1 MSYPVRLL
9 LSFLIFAAAAAPCQ
23 KDPASAQSVPAAQNA
38 PTAQSANAQ
47 KQSVPAADAVG
58 AKDAKPTE
66 EVPTVP
72 VPAPGAEQPAAEKVP
87 TAVVTAPA
95 VPPIVWTA
103 VRPADPPTPEAEL
116 VVASVGDIMLGSTFP
131 DTTGA
136 SLPPEDGAH
145 LLDEVAPALK
155 SADLAIGNLEG
166 PLYDGTEPSAKCAHK
181 AEGTCYAFRVPVR
194 YAKLLA
200 DAGFAAMGVAN
211 NHAKDFGPAGQQ
223 SSIIAL
229 TAVGIAQSGAP
240 GVVAHMTVKGKKV
253 SYVAFATYPQFNNA
267 LDVDVATSLIQDET
281 KLADYVIVSFHG
293 GAEGADRQHV
303 PVGHEMFLGEDRG
316 DLRTFTHA
324 MIDAGAALVFG
335 HGPHVV
341 RGMEIY
347 KGHLIA
353 YSLGNF
359 ATYGHIN
366 MKGVNGL
373 SLVLAAR
380 LAKDGSFLGG
390 TIYPVYQEYPGG
402 PHTDPKGRVLDVVRL
417 LSQAD
422 FGPSAVRVADDG
434 RIVVPEVAPAV
445 EKPAGAPVPEPSRQ

>member
-1 MSYPVRLL
+1 MVRAVFSCLML
-9 LSFLIFAAAAAPCQ
+9 AAIAAPCQ
-23 KDPASAQSVPAAQNA
+23 KDPSARQPD
-38 PTAQSANAQ
+38 TEQ
-47 KQSVPAADAVG
+47 KQAVPAADSAG
-58 AKDAKPTE
+58 AKDARPVE
-66 EVPTVP
+66 Q
-72 VPAPGAEQPAAEKVP
+72 VPAVHNPAPDGQKTTENGPADDPTLRGAKDGAPAEQKTTENS
-87 TAVVTAPA
+87 AVAPIVWSTVRPA
-95 VPPIVWTA
+95 VPPTA
-103 VRPADPPTPEAEL
+103 EDEL
-116 VVASVGDIMLGSTFP
+116 VVAAVGDIMLGSTFP

-136 SLPPEDGAH
+136 SLPPADGVH
-145 LLDEVAPALK
+145 LLDEVAPMLK

-166 PLYDGTEPSAKCAHK
+166 PLYDGTETSPKCVHK

-240 GVVAHMTVKGKKV
+240 GVAAHLTVKGKKV
-253 SYVAFATYPQFNNA
+253 SYIAFATYPQFNNA
-267 LDVDVATSLIQDET
+267 LDMDAATKLIQDEARN
-281 KLADYVIVSFHG
+281 ADFVIVSYHG

-303 PVGHEMFLGEDRG
+303 PNGHEMFLGEDRG

-324 MIDAGAALVFG
+324 MIDAGAAFVFG

-366 MKGVNGL
+366 LRGVNGL
-373 SLVLAAR
+373 SLVLSAR
-380 LAKDGSFLGG
+380 IGKDGSFLGG

-402 PHTDPKGRVLDVVRL
+402 PHTDAKNRVVDVVRS
-417 LSQAD
+417 LSQVD
-422 FGPSAVRVADDG
+422 FGKSAVAVTDDG
-434 RIVVPEVAPAV
+434 RIAMPEVAPVAA
-445 EKPAGAPVPEPSRQ
+445 KPLGVVAPEPARQ

>member
-1 MSYPVRLL
+1 MSYPVRFLF
-9 LSFLIFAAAAAPCQ
+9 SFLVLAAIAAPCQ
-23 KDPASAQSVPAAQNA
+23 NEPSASQPASEQKQATPATDASGTKEVKPTEQSPTLPPVPSAEQPVAEKASA
-38 PTAQSANAQ
+38 PTA
-47 KQSVPAADAVG
+47 
-58 AKDAKPTE
+58 
-66 EVPTVP
+66 P
-72 VPAPGAEQPAAEKVP
+72 V
-87 TAVVTAPA
+87 
-95 VPPIVWTA
+95 IVWSS
-103 VRPADPPTPEAEL
+103 VRSAAPPTPEGEL
-116 VVASVGDIMLGSTFP
+116 VIAAVGDIMLGSTFP

-136 SLPPEDGAH
+136 SLPPEDGAN
-145 LLDEVAPALK
+145 LLDEVAPTLK
-155 SADLAIGNLEG
+155 AADLAIGNLEG

-211 NHAKDFGPAGQQ
+211 NHANDFGSAGQQ

-229 TAVGIAQSGAP
+229 TAVGIAESGAP
-240 GVVAHMTVKGKKV
+240 GVVAHMMVKGKKV

-267 LDVDVATSLIQDET
+267 LDVASATSLIQDEARN
-281 KLADYVIVSFHG
+281 ADFVIVSYHG

-303 PVGHEMFLGEDRG
+303 PNGHEMFLGEDRG

-324 MIDAGAALVFG
+324 MIDAGAAFVFG

-366 MKGVNGL
+366 LRGVNGL
-373 SLVLAAR
+373 SLVLSAR

-402 PHTDPKGRVLDVVRL
+402 PHADAKGRVLDVVRS
-417 LSQAD
+417 LSQTD
-422 FGPSAVRVADDG
+422 FGKGAVIVTDDG
-434 RIVVPEVAPAV
+434 RIVMPEVAPVAQ
-445 EKPAGAPVPEPSRQ
+445 KPAGQADIETSRQ

>member
-1 MSYPVRLL
+1 VL
-9 LSFLIFAAAAAPCQ
+9 AAIAIPAPCQ
-23 KDPASAQSVPAAQNA
+23 KDTPAAQ
-38 PTAQSANAQ
+38 TAADQ
-47 KQSVPAADAVG
+47 KQAATATDAAG
-58 AKDAKPTE
+58 TKDAKQESEQAPTL
-66 EVPTVP
+66 PI
-72 VPAPGAEQPAAEKVP
+72 PAPVSEQPAAEK
-87 TAVVTAPA
+87 AVVPA
-95 VPPIVWTA
+95 VPPIVWAA
-103 VRPADPPTPEAEL
+103 VRPAAPATPEGEL
-116 VVASVGDIMLGSTFP
+116 VVAAVGDIMLGSTFP

-136 SLPPEDGAH
+136 SLAPEDGAH
-145 LLDEVAPALK
+145 LLDEVAPMLK
-155 SADLAIGNLEG
+155 AADLAIGNLEG

-229 TAVGIAQSGAP
+229 TAVGIAHSGAP

-253 SYVAFATYPQFNNA
+253 AYVGYATYPQFNNA
-267 LDVDVATSLIQDET
+267 LDVDAATCLIQDEARN
-281 KLADYVIVSFHG
+281 ADFVIVSYHG

-303 PVGHEMFLGEDRG
+303 PNGHEMFLGEDRG

-366 MKGVNGL
+366 LRGVNGL
-373 SLVLAAR
+373 SLVLSAR
-380 LAKDGSFLGG
+380 LAKDGTLLGG
-390 TIYPVYQEYPGG
+390 TIYPVFQEYPGG
-402 PHTDPKGRVLDVVRL
+402 PHTDPKNRVLDVVRS

-422 FGPSAVRVADDG
+422 FGKSAAKVTDDG
-434 RIVVPEVAPAV
+434 SIVIPDVAPAA
-445 EKPAGAPVPEPSRQ
+445 EKAAPEASRQ